1 MPLELGLAIG
11 LERATRSGHIWVV
24 CESRAHR
31 IQKSLSDLNGTDIYV
46 HDGTIRG
53 VFREFGSIF
62 VRNSRQPTV
71 QEMMAIYQI
80 LRRSFADVL
89 ARAGQVSPLN
99 ARVFRD
105 LCVIA
110 SLNANKRIAPGK
122 ETFAT

>member
-1 MPLELGLAIG
+1 MPFELGLAIG
-11 LERATRSGHIWVV
+11 LERAARIKHVWVV
-24 CESRAHR
+24 CESEAHR
-31 IQKSLSDLNGTDIYV
+31 VQKSLSDLNGTDIYV

-71 QEMMAIYQI
+71 REMMSIYQI
-80 LRRSFADVL
+80 LRRSLREVL
-89 ARAGQVSPLN
+89 ARAGQTSPFN

-110 SLNANKRIAPGK
+110 SLNANGLDKPDS
-122 ETFAT
+122 